1 MQPGAVRGGGLGVR
15 GGLARGL
22 GVDCV
27 FGVFPRIRMF
37 GALVHSVGSRGPA
50 EVKLCIE
57 RVCVGLQSVCSS
69 PAGAAALV
77 PNAAAINGDLDTYE
91 G

>member
-1 MQPGAVRGGGLGVR
+1 MQPEAVRGGGLGAR

-77 PNAAAINGDLDTYE
+77 PKMAIYE